1 MCPLLPK
8 FREKSDMIEKSQ
20 DSVTKMTKSKKNLL
34 PRISTESQ
42 RELNFEKRQE
52 KIRKVVAEMKK
63 DLKNS

>member
-1 MCPLLPK
+1 
-8 FREKSDMIEKSQ
+8 
-20 DSVTKMTKSKKNLL
+20 MTKSKKNLL
-34 PRISTESQ
+34 PRISTENQ

>member
-1 MCPLLPK
+1 MCQLLPK
-8 FREKSDMIEKSQ
+8 FREKSDMTEKSQ
-20 DSVTKMTKSKKNLL
+20 DSVPKMTKHKSNLL
-34 PRISTESQ
+34 PRISTENQ